1 MQEKL
6 ESGYAKKSMLSMS
19 NQARNAN
26 LTLQIKGR
34 SDFFFLKLMI
44 ESCFGSC
51 FNLFPMGS
59 VLFEFSQKFVIE
71 FQLKVM

>member
-6 ESGYAKKSMLSMS
+6 ENGYAKKSMLSMS

-34 SDFFFLKLMI
+34 SDFFFSKAHDRKLI
-44 ESCFGSC
+44 WLLLQS
-51 FNLFPMGS
+51 
-59 VLFEFSQKFVIE
+59 FS
-71 FQLKVM
+71 

>member
-34 SDFFFLKLMI
+34 SDFFF
-44 ESCFGSC
+44 
-51 FNLFPMGS
+51 
-59 VLFEFSQKFVIE
+59 
-71 FQLKVM
+71 